1 MDGIYPS
8 KSTSFFGGMILL
20 LLFCFIVFFYFI
32 NEPYG
37 DAILAYYDGH
47 YDMYI
52 PEYDELPIKLEGTRG
67 IERVVKSIVFA
78 YLYFGGR
85 VSSYIMGHF
94 GRALPRDM
102 LPFLSALI
110 MFAIIYLTLYLS
122 VRKSN
127 KVIYC
132 PVFFLLLFLA
142 NYWCRGFGVF
152 YAYMFTMVHTYL
164 WPILLGLLFY
174 AIVERGSVFES
185 TTEFKRGEFW
195 LIQLLGF
202 MAGFGHEIISLMI
215 LGAGMIKWYI
225 GHCLKTRRLAD
236 LKIYIGYMI
245 GYSCCFFAP
254 GNFRRANRPHDAIT
268 TTYSDRLSEAIAQH
282 YVAIMGSREC
292 KSIFIGLLI
301 CAIVV
306 IGLYT
311 LRKQRDV
318 IMEILLNHINFLLVA
333 IISIPIWAFA
343 PATPAY
349 GTFLFSLLI
358 YAFILSFATEIGRFI
373 PCIDRINVVGS
384 IIIVIM
390 FIAMYGGEIKSFS
403 ETTLERRR
411 LVAEAV
417 DLNLSEVIV
426 PRYSESLNRSR
437 YLLSYLNDQKQ
448 YDTDYYIY
456 YYGGVRLVIK

>member
-1 MDGIYPS
+1 MYPS
-8 KSTSFFGGMILL
+8 KGTSFFGIMILL
-20 LLFCFIVFFYFI
+20 LLFCFIVFFYYI
-32 NEPYG
+32 NEPFG
-37 DAILAYYDGH
+37 DAVLAYYDGH

-67 IERVVKSIVFA
+67 MERVVKSIVFA

-85 VSSYIMGHF
+85 VSAYIMGQL

-110 MFAIIYLTLYLS
+110 LFVTVYLTLYLS

-127 KVIYC
+127 KVLYC
-132 PVFFLLLFLA
+132 PVFFLLVFVA
-142 NYWCRGFGVF
+142 NYWCRGVGAYYV
-152 YAYMFTMVHTYL
+152 YMFTMVYTYL

-174 AIVERGSVFES
+174 AIVESENVFDP
-185 TTEFKRGEFW
+185 TTELKRREFW
-195 LIQLLGF
+195 LVQLLGF
-202 MAGFGHEIISLMI
+202 MAGFGHEIVSLMI
-215 LGAGMIKWYI
+215 LGAGIIKWYI
-225 GHCLKTRRLAD
+225 GNCLKTRRLAD
-236 LKIYIGYMI
+236 LKIYIGYII
-245 GYSCCFFAP
+245 GYACCFLAP
-254 GNFRRANRPHDAIT
+254 GNFRRASRPHDAIT
-268 TTYSDRLSEAIAQH
+268 TTYSERLYGAISQH

-292 KSIFIGLLI
+292 KIILAVLII
-301 CAIVV
+301 CAILVV
-306 IGLYT
+306 WLYA

-333 IISIPIWAFA
+333 IISIPIWAFM
-343 PATPAY
+343 PSTPAY

-358 YAFILSFATEIGRFI
+358 YAFILSFATEIDRFI

-384 IIIVIM
+384 IIIMIM

-403 ETTLERRR
+403 ETTFERRR
-411 LVAEAV
+411 LVAAAV
-417 DLNLSEVIV
+417 NQNLSEVIV
-426 PRYSESLNRSR
+426 PRYSESLNKSR

-456 YYGGVRLVIK
+456 YYGVRMIIK